1 MSRLFSRN
9 TFIPA
14 ALALLMLLSGLPD
27 ASATRFGRNKVQYE
41 RFEWEIVR
49 TEHYDVYYYSGE
61 EDLSEAVTQIIE
73 EANDSLETLMN
84 HELSTTIPIIVYA
97 SHNEFQQ
104 TNILSSH
111 VGEGV
116 GGFTELFKNR
126 VVIPF
131 TGSYDELRHV
141 LHHELTHV
149 FMFDII
155 YRGLA
160 ESVIRQ
166 AYFNPIQLWFAEGL
180 AEYASQGW
188 DTNAEMMI
196 RDMVISDGVIPL
208 EYLYGGYAA
217 YKEGQS
223 VFNFI
228 AEQYGAEK
236 VSEMI
241 HGLARTQNLDKTLR
255 ETLGLTPAEL
265 SDEWEEWLKRNYW
278 PEVAERSHLSD
289 VAKLLTDHRREHS
302 YFNIGPD
309 ISPDGTR
316 VVFASDKSGYADVY
330 VASTLDGAEL
340 EHLVKGE
347 RSDEFEQL
355 HLLRTGFSWSPD
367 GKRICVAA
375 KAGSGDALHILDA
388 ETGKILRS
396 LSFPLDGLY
405 TPAWS
410 PDGKWIAFVGI
421 KGGASELY
429 LTDPDGSRLDR
440 LTDDFDDERDPA
452 WSPDGRFIAFVSDRG
467 SPIERGFHRSYDLYM
482 VDVESRDVTTV
493 VQVSG
498 REKSPAWSPD
508 GRKIIYSSDRS
519 GSPELYMVD
528 LDTSTCVALT
538 NLIGGAESPSWSRE
552 GDRLVFVA
560 YEHGGW
566 DVAVVKDP
574 LAHFADAIE
583 SGIAF
588 PSMEMEPGPE
598 PFDEMTVEAVPDASD
613 DEPVATGVVAD
624 ADTTATVSESV
635 DTIEKLDISVVA
647 DADTTATVS
656 ESVDVTEKL
665 DISGVGVADTTAA
678 VSESVD
684 TTEKLDSAPT
694 NDTVRLARDA
704 YDKAAGREP
713 QRSNDDPEER
723 VGVVERYT
731 PRFSPDWINGGVSYS
746 SAHGVGAAA
755 EVAISDILGNHRFYL
770 MTDFFSSIEFSNAH
784 LSYEYL
790 ARRVDYSASVYTYR
804 HYLYSD
810 RTVFGE
816 DLGEKRYFTERHYGI
831 SLGVSYPFSRF
842 TRIEFDVDGL
852 SMTRQFAEENDV
864 GEMVLTDE
872 GVERALII
880 PALRLVNDTTLW
892 GSVGPIGGGRSSFT
906 ITKSL
911 GLNERFDYLTGI
923 ADFRRYVRIGKRHSL
938 AMKLVFARS
947 TQPDAQTFFVGG
959 ASSIRGHD
967 DFEYSGH
974 NTAMANFEWRYPF
987 VDRLDIASPLP
998 LSIRGLRGVMFIDL
1012 GSAWDGDDFRGVVD
1026 EGGVR
1031 FKDIKAGYGVG
1042 VRTQFMFFILRYDL
1056 AWSTD
1061 LKTRGE
1067 PVSHFSIGAEF

>member
-1 MSRLFSRN
+1 MVCQMSPLFSKN
-9 TFIPA
+9 AFISA
-14 ALALLMLLSGLPD
+14 VLALLVLPSVQPD

-41 RFEWEIVR
+41 RFEWEIVK
-49 TEHYDVYYYSGE
+49 TEHFDVYYYAGE
-61 EDLSEAVTQIIE
+61 EDLSEAVAQIIE
-73 EANDSLETLMN
+73 EANDSLEATMN
-84 HELSTTIPIIVYA
+84 HELTTTIPIVVYA

-104 TNILSSH
+104 TNILSSD

-116 GGFTELFKNR
+116 GGFMELFKNR

-196 RDMVISDGVIPL
+196 RDMVISDVVIPL
-208 EYLYGGYAA
+208 EYLYGGYAV

-228 AEQYGAEK
+228 AEQYGTEK

-241 HGLARTQNLDKTLR
+241 HDLARTQNLDKTLR

-265 SDEWEEWLKRNYW
+265 SDEWEAWLKRKYW
-278 PEVAERSHLSD
+278 PEVVERSNLSD
-289 VAKLLTDHRREHS
+289 IAKLLTDHRNEHS
-302 YFNIGPD
+302 YFNIGPAV
-309 ISPDGTR
+309 SPDGAR
-316 VVFASDKSGYADVY
+316 VVFTSDKSGYADVY

-367 GKRICVAA
+367 GKQICLAA
-375 KAGSGDALHILDA
+375 KAGSSDALHILDA
-388 ETGKILRS
+388 ETGEILRS

-429 LTDPDGSRLDR
+429 LTDPDGSRFDR

-452 WSPDGRFIAFVSDRG
+452 WSPDSRFIAFVSDRD
-467 SPIERGFHRSYDLYM
+467 SPIERGFHRSYDLY
-482 VDVESRDVTTV
+482 VIDVETRDVATIV
-493 VQVSG
+493 RVPG
-498 REKSPAWSPD
+498 REKSPTWSPD

-519 GSPELYMVD
+519 RSPELYLVD
-528 LDTSTCVALT
+528 LDVSTCVALT
-538 NLIGGAESPSWSRE
+538 SLIGGAESPSWSRE
-552 GDRLVFVA
+552 GDRLVFVG
-560 YEHGGW
+560 YERGGW

-574 LAHFADAIE
+574 LTHFADVIE
-583 SGIAF
+583 SGDAF
-588 PSMEMEPGPE
+588 PSIELEPGAE
-598 PFDEMTVEAVPDASD
+598 PFDEIRWEEIADAPGDGGESAETTGDGDESAETTGDGGESAETTGDGGESAETVEKPES
-613 DEPVATGVVAD
+613 TQK
-624 ADTTATVSESV
+624 SE
-635 DTIEKLDISVVA
+635 
-647 DADTTATVS
+647 
-656 ESVDVTEKL
+656 
-665 DISGVGVADTTAA
+665 
-678 VSESVD
+678 
-684 TTEKLDSAPT
+684 
-694 NDTVRLARDA
+694 TVRLARDA
-704 YDKAAGREP
+704 YDKATGRKP
-713 QRSNDDPEER
+713 RRADDATEER
-723 VGVVERYT
+723 TGVIERYT
-731 PRFSPDWINGGVSYS
+731 PRFSPDWIDGGVSYN

-790 ARRVDYSASVYTYR
+790 ARRTDYSASVYTYR
-804 HYLYSD
+804 HYLYSN

-842 TRIEFDVDGL
+842 TRIELDVDGL
-852 SMTRQFAEENDV
+852 SMMRQFAEENEEGDI
-864 GEMVLTDE
+864 ELTDE
-872 GVERALII
+872 GVERTLVI

-906 ITKSL
+906 ITKSF
-911 GLNERFDYLTGI
+911 GLNGRFDYLTGI
-923 ADFRRYVRIGKRHSL
+923 ADFRRYVRIGQRHSL

-959 ASSIRGHD
+959 TNSIRGHD
-967 DFEYSGH
+967 DFEFSGH
-974 NTAMANFEWRYPF
+974 STAIANLEFRYPF
-987 VDRLDIASPLP
+987 VDRLDVASPLP
-998 LSIRGLRGVMFIDL
+998 LSIRGLRGVMFVDL
-1012 GSAWDGDDFRGVVD
+1012 GAAWDGDRFRGIVD
-1026 EGGVR
+1026 DDGVR

-1061 LKTRGE
+1061 FKTRGE

>member
-1 MSRLFSRN
+1 MPRLFSRN
-9 TFIPA
+9 ALIPA
-14 ALALLMLLSGLPD
+14 ALALLILLSGGPD

-41 RFEWEIVR
+41 RFDWEIVR
-49 TEHYDVYYYSGE
+49 TEHFDVYYYSGE
-61 EDLSEAVTQIIE
+61 EDLSEAVTRIIE
-73 EANDSLETLMN
+73 EANDSLETMMN
-84 HELSTTIPIIVYA
+84 HELSTTIPIIIYA

-208 EYLYGGYAA
+208 EYLFGGYAV

-228 AEQYGAEK
+228 AEQYGTEK
-236 VSEMI
+236 VAEMI
-241 HGLARTQNLDKTLR
+241 HGLARTQNLDRTLR

-278 PEVAERSHLSD
+278 PQVAERSHVSD

-309 ISPDGTR
+309 VSPDGTR

-347 RSDEFEQL
+347 RTDEFEQL

-375 KAGSGDALHILDA
+375 KAGRGDALHILDA
-388 ETGKILRS
+388 ETGEILKS

-421 KGGASELY
+421 RGGASELY
-429 LTDPDGSRLDR
+429 LTDPDGSRFDR

-482 VDVESRDVTTV
+482 VDVESRDVTALV
-493 VQVSG
+493 RGSG

-508 GRKIIYSSDRS
+508 GRKVIYSSDRS

-552 GDRLVFVA
+552 GDRLVFVV
-560 YEHGGW
+560 YEHRGW

-574 LAHFADAIE
+574 LAHFADVIE
-583 SGIAF
+583 SGTAF
-588 PSMEMEPGPE
+588 PSIEMEPGAE
-598 PFDEMTVEAVPDASD
+598 PYDEMRVGVVTDVLD
-613 DEPVATGVVAD
+613 DEPVATSGAS
-624 ADTTATVSESV
+624 ADTTG
-635 DTIEKLDISVVA
+635 KLDTTGVGAS
-647 DADTTATVS
+647 ADTA
-656 ESVDVTEKL
+656 
-665 DISGVGVADTTAA
+665 
-678 VSESVD
+678 
-684 TTEKLDSAPT
+684 EKLDSEGK
-694 NDTVRLARDA
+694 NETVRLARDA
-704 YDKAAGREP
+704 YDKATGREP
-713 QRSNDDPEER
+713 QSSDDDSEER
-723 VGVVERYT
+723 AGVIERYT
-731 PRFSPDWINGGVSYS
+731 PRFTPDWINGGVSYS

-790 ARRVDYSASVYTYR
+790 AQRFDYSASVYTYR

-816 DLGEKRYFTERHYGI
+816 DLGEKRYFTERHYGV

-842 TRIEFDVDGL
+842 TRIEFNVDGL
-852 SMTRQFAEENDV
+852 SMTRQFAEENQQ
-864 GEMVLTDE
+864 GEIELTDE
-872 GVERALII
+872 GVERALVI

-923 ADFRRYVRIGKRHSL
+923 ADFRRYVRIGERHSL

-959 ASSIRGHD
+959 ANSIRGHD
-967 DFEYSGH
+967 DFEYSG
-974 NTAMANFEWRYPF
+974 NTTAMASFEFRYPF

-998 LSIRGLRGVMFIDL
+998 LSIRGLRGVMFVDL
-1012 GSAWDGDDFRGVVD
+1012 GTAWDGDNFRGIVD

-1042 VRTQFMFFILRYDL
+1042 ARTQFMFFILRYDL